1 MKQVFLALLFLAI
14 ATAVQSCAKPLP
26 KEQATVQLE
35 HTLDS
40 ICKAHSIVGLS
51 VAVVSPDSILF
62 SRGFG
67 WAQLGA
73 SRPMTD
79 STYVRIASISKTITA
94 LALMQLYEQG
104 KFKLDDDVSSAL
116 GFTLRNPYF
125 PNEPITY
132 RQLLQHTS
140 SLLSD
145 EVHPQPY
152 YVLWRDASLSLR
164 DVLSKN
170 GKRYQDS
177 VYRSLWAQNA
187 PGKTFAYSNL
197 GYALLGTL
205 VEIHSGE
212 RFDQY
217 CARHIFK
224 PLGLAC
230 SFNVQDINPE
240 KLAYPYRLV
249 EGKWIAQVDSV
260 PNTPNLENYVA
271 GSNALLFSPQG
282 GLRVSAKELA
292 KLAQVFLNRGK
303 WRNSRLVNDTTL
315 LRMERDSLA
324 TSEMLFRKY
333 ALGLHHAKGMFEAVE
348 MTGHPGL
355 AYGLLSGWYYNRE
368 HGIGVV
374 VIITGARYK
383 TAENEFYDV
392 ERSIYA
398 AIEQYLRASL
408 LLAS

>member
-1 MKQVFLALLFLAI
+1 Q
-14 ATAVQSCAKPLP
+14 
-26 KEQATVQLE
+26 
-35 HTLDS
+35 
-40 ICKAHSIVGLS
+40 
-51 VAVVSPDSILF
+51 
-62 SRGFG
+62 
-67 WAQLGA
+67 
-73 SRPMTD
+73 
-79 STYVRIASISKTITA
+79 
-94 LALMQLYEQG
+94 
-104 KFKLDDDVSSAL
+104 
-116 GFTLRNPYF
+116 
-125 PNEPITY
+125 
-132 RQLLQHTS
+132 
-140 SLLSD
+140 
-145 EVHPQPY
+145 PQPY

-271 GSNALLFSPQG
+271 GSHALLFSPQG

-292 KLAQVFLNRGK
+292 KLAQVFLNCGK

-324 TSEMLFRKY
+324 TSETLFRKY

-383 TAENEFYDV
+383 TTENEFYDV

-398 AIEQYLRASL
+398 AIEQYLRASP